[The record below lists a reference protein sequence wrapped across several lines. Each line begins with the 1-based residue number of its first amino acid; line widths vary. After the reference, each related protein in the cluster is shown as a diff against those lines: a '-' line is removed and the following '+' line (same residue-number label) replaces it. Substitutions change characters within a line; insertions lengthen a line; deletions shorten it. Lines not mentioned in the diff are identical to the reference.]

1 MGRDSS
7 SVGSGSSI
15 WAVSSAPGWRKIV
28 CFPRSL
34 PFTMSG
40 MEALWGDDAARE
52 PAGGISSESEQAR
65 GDAVGLDGEA
75 APARRVDEHG
85 VPDGGEAGEATPD
98 RLVDGHPAGDKPRGI
113 MDRLLAFFH
122 RGKRDAAMRGERA
135 LGKTPKTGSSSKR
148 GGLETGRGVAA
159 DGLSGDPVNGET
171 GDPVV
176 PRPDAGDS
184 LLSGH
189 SHRRIDDGSR
199 AGETVSGERV
209 DAGEADT
216 PIAATT
222 GSSHAGGQ
230 RASAVFDVAN
240 ILPVVGDPRRP
251 PLWLSRGLLQ
261 AAVAVTL
268 TAIVWKCWPSV
279 SWVFVDCVIALFIAL
294 AMEPAV
300 ARLESLGLN
309 RRLSTLLV
317 MIGLVTVVAAFI
329 ALFGGMLASQL
340 ADLASSLPSAYES
353 LRSWVESLPT
363 IAGGERLTLP
373 SLSDAVRETASKVAG
388 GGQTGVGLLAPIAG
402 TAAKTASGLASGLMS
417 TLTVIVTAYYASAYD
432 VEARR
437 AISRLIRPAGQE
449 RFQTVWEIVR
459 SQVSGFLYSR
469 GILAALNAAALSVFL
484 VVLHVPYWLPLSI
497 ACGLV
502 SQFVPTV
509 GTYIGGAL
517 PCLSAAVSVGW
528 KQAAAVLAFI
538 VVYQQVENLA
548 LSPAVSRATLSLNP
562 AVSLLAVMAG
572 GSLAGALGAF
582 LAIPVASSVK
592 AILSQ
597 YAVAHGEEPGSA
609 DGGAD
614 ADADVAGVVP
624 ADQAQRA
631 DART

>member
-1 MGRDSS
+1 
-7 SVGSGSSI
+7 
-15 WAVSSAPGWRKIV
+15 
-28 CFPRSL
+28 
-34 PFTMSG
+34 
-40 MEALWGDDAARE
+40 
-52 PAGGISSESEQAR
+52 
-65 GDAVGLDGEA
+65 
-75 APARRVDEHG
+75 
-85 VPDGGEAGEATPD
+85 
-98 RLVDGHPAGDKPRGI
+98 
-113 MDRLLAFFH
+113 
-122 RGKRDAAMRGERA
+122 MRGGRA
-135 LGKTPKTGSSSKR
+135 SGKTLKTGSSRER
-148 GGLETGRGVAA
+148 GGLETGRGAA
-159 DGLSGDPVNGET
+159 GDGPT
-171 GDPVV
+171 GDPVSGGPQAGDPV
-176 PRPDAGDS
+176 SESRPDA
-184 LLSGH
+184 
-189 SHRRIDDGSR
+189 DDAS
-199 AGETVSGERV
+199 
-209 DAGEADT
+209 T
-216 PIAATT
+216 PTATPT
-222 GSSHAGGQ
+222 GSGHAGGQ
-230 RASAVFDVAN
+230 RASAVFDVAD

-317 MIGLVTVVAAFI
+317 MIGLVAAVTAFI

-373 SLSDAVRETASKVAG
+373 SLGDAVRETASKVAG

-402 TAAKTASGLASGLMS
+402 TAAKTASGLASGFMS
-417 TLTVIVTAYYASAYD
+417 TLTVVVTAYYASAYD
-432 VEARR
+432 VEARS

-469 GILAALNAAALSVFL
+469 GILAAVNAAALSVFL

-592 AILSQ
+592 AVLSQ
-597 YAVAHGEEPGSA
+597 YAVAHGEEADPAAGCGDAAGLATAAAHA
-609 DGGAD
+609 DG
-614 ADADVAGVVP
+614 
-624 ADQAQRA
+624 Q
-631 DART
+631 

>member
-1 MGRDSS
+1 M
-7 SVGSGSSI
+7 
-15 WAVSSAPGWRKIV
+15 
-28 CFPRSL
+28 RS
-34 PFTMSG
+34 
-40 MEALWGDDAARE
+40 DDAARE
-52 PAGGISSESEQAR
+52 PAGEVSSEQAR
-65 GDAVGLDGEA
+65 GGAAGLDGAADPGRLVDDRGVPGGGETGEA
-75 APARRVDEHG
+75 A
-85 VPDGGEAGEATPD
+85 PD
-98 RLVDGHPAGDKPRGI
+98 RLVDSRHAEDKPRGAV
-113 MDRLLAFFH
+113 DRLLAFIH
-122 RGKRDAAMRGERA
+122 RGRRDATMRGSRSPGET
-135 LGKTPKTGSSSKR
+135 LETGSSCER
-148 GGLETGRGVAA
+148 GGLETGCGATG
-159 DGLSGDPVNGET
+159 DGIAGETANGET
-171 GDPVV
+171 GDPGV
-176 PRPDAGDS
+176 PRPDAGGS
-184 LLSGH
+184 PLSGH
-189 SHRRIDDGSR
+189 GRVDDGPRSDGPRSDGPR
-199 AGETVSGERV
+199 AGAPASGLRP
-209 DAGEADT
+209 DADT
-216 PIAATT
+216 GDDGAPAATPT
-222 GSSHAGGQ
+222 GSSHVGGQ
-230 RASAVFDVAN
+230 RASAVFDVAD

-268 TAIVWKCWPSV
+268 TAIVWGCWPSV
-279 SWVFVDCVIALFIAL
+279 RWVFVDCVIALFIAL

-300 ARLESLGLN
+300 SRLESLGLN

-317 MIGLVTVVAAFI
+317 MIGLAAAVAAFI

-340 ADLASSLPSAYES
+340 ADLASSLPAAYES
-353 LRSWVESLPT
+353 LRSWVASLPT
-363 IAGGERLTLP
+363 IAGGDKLALP

-388 GGQTGVGLLAPIAG
+388 DGQTGVGLLAPIAG

-417 TLTVIVTAYYASAYD
+417 ALTVIVTAYYASAYD

-469 GILAALNAAALSVFL
+469 GILAAVNATALSVFL
-484 VVLHVPYWLPLSI
+484 VILHVPYWLPLSI

-517 PCLSAAVSVGW
+517 PCLSAAASVGW

-572 GSLAGALGAF
+572 GSLAGVLGAF

-592 AILSQ
+592 AVLSQ
-597 YAVAHGEEPGSA
+597 YAVAHGEEASPA
-609 DGGAD
+609 GAD
-614 ADADVAGVVP
+614 AGGLATTG
-624 ADQAQRA
+624 R
-631 DART
+631 RTDGE